1 MKKMPAAEFKAR
13 CLSVM
18 DSVQKTK
25 EPVLITKRGKAVAK
39 LVPVD
44 ETPREFLGRLEGVIK
59 IVGDIE
65 SPIEPPEA
73 WEVLR

>member
-1 MKKMPAAEFKAR
+1 MKKMAAGEFKAH

-18 DSVQKTK
+18 DNVQKSK

-39 LVPVD
+39 LVPV
-44 ETPREFLGRLEGVIK
+44 EESPREFLGRLEGAVK

-73 WEVLR
+73 WEILR

>member
-1 MKKMPAAEFKAR
+1 MKKMPAGEFKTR

-25 EPVLITKRGKAVAK
+25 ESVLITKHGRPVAK
-39 LVPVD
+39 LVPAEEESRD
-44 ETPREFLGRLEGVIK
+44 FLGRLEGVIK

-65 SPIEPPEA
+65 SPIEPIEA